1 MMKVYITSCLYSLCH
16 KEKWRTSHYETGL
29 NLENVIH
36 QNIYFSSITILT
48 VGPVGL
54 ARYLYVNFEAYQ
66 VNVITPNPKIKTF
79 SNKWEKRRGSVDIKP
94 KQVPLTHVDINVWS
108 RVKFSGYW
116 LTWTCEY
123 FKCFRF
129 TSPRFCWKGKGQVWL
144 CAPDCD
150 YSNSFKLFMNYLQ
163 HNEVTECSIRIN

>member
-66 VNVITPNPKIKTF
+66 VNVITPNPKIKTLL
-79 SNKWEKRRGSVDIKP
+79 RRYQTQASSV
-94 KQVPLTHVDINVWS
+94 NS
-108 RVKFSGYW
+108 RWY
-116 LTWTCEY
+116 
-123 FKCFRF
+123 
-129 TSPRFCWKGKGQVWL
+129 
-144 CAPDCD
+144 
-150 YSNSFKLFMNYLQ
+150 
-163 HNEVTECSIRIN
+163 